1 MKNGVLMQYF
11 EWELPNTGDLWKKL
25 EADAEHLTELG
36 ISAVWIPPA
45 YKAQEQDDV
54 GYACYDLYDLGEFD
68 QKGTIRTKY
77 GTMSELVRAIDR
89 LHEHGICVYLDAV
102 MNHKAGADEKERF
115 AVRKVDENNRDDE
128 ISDTYEIEGWTRFS
142 FPGRKGKYSD
152 FTWHWYHFTGTDY
165 DAASDDSGIYKIQGE
180 GKEWSKKVD
189 EENGNYDY
197 LMCANIDYHHPEVI
211 EEMKHWGIWVARE
224 LKLDGFRLD
233 AIKHINTDFIRDFIR
248 TMKTTFGEQF
258 YFVGEYWKDAPDDLD
273 AYLAAEDYALDLF
286 DVSLHY
292 NFAAASEL
300 GIQYD
305 LRQLMDGALVSTHP
319 ALSVTFVDNHDSQP
333 GQSLESTVADWFK
346 PAAYTLILLM
356 EKGYPCVFYGD
367 YYGIG
372 GQPSVHRQTL
382 DILLKL
388 RSTKAHGQQDNYFDA
403 PGCVG
408 FVRRGREEHP
418 GSGLALLISNGE
430 DAEKQM
436 HVGKE
441 RAGEVWKDALHTCP
455 DEVTI
460 DEDGNGLFRVPAGKV
475 AVYTA

>member
-11 EWELPNTGDLWKKL
+11 EWELPNTGDLWNKL
-25 EADAEHLTELG
+25 EADAGHLAELG

-45 YKAQEQDDV
+45 YKAQDQDDV

-68 QKGTIRTKY
+68 QKGSVRTKY
-77 GTMSELVRAIDR
+77 GTKEELVRAINT
-89 LHEHGICVYLDAV
+89 LHEHGISVYLDAV

-115 AVRKVDENNRDDE
+115 AVRKVDEENRDEE
-128 ISDTYEIEGWTRFS
+128 ISDTYEIEGWTAFT

-152 FTWHWYHFTGTDY
+152 FIWHWYHFSGTDY
-165 DAASDDSGIYKIQGE
+165 DAGRDDSGIYKIQGKDK
-180 GKEWSKKVD
+180 GWSNNVD
-189 EENGNYDY
+189 GENGNYDY

-211 EEMKHWGIWVARE
+211 EEMKRWGLWVVQE
-224 LKLDGFRLD
+224 LNLDGFRLD
-233 AIKHINTDFIRDFIR
+233 AVKHINTVFIQDFICTMRDA
-248 TMKTTFGEQF
+248 FGEQF
-258 YFVGEYWKDAPDDLD
+258 YFVGEYWKDAPDDLSDYLD
-273 AYLAAEDYALDLF
+273 AEGYAVDLF
-286 DVSLHY
+286 DVTLHY
-292 NFAAASEL
+292 NFAAAAEQ
-300 GIQYD
+300 GAAYD
-305 LRQLMDGALVSTHP
+305 LQQLLDGALVSTHP
-319 ALSVTFVDNHDSQP
+319 ALAVTFVDNHDSQP
-333 GQSLESTVADWFK
+333 GQSLESAVADWFK
-346 PAAYTLILLM
+346 PAAYALILLM

-372 GQPSVHRQTL
+372 GQEPVHQQTL

-388 RSTKAHGQQDNYFDA
+388 RSTKAYGQQDNYFDA

-408 FVRRGREEHP
+408 FVRRGCEEHP

-430 DAEKQM
+430 DSVKQM

-441 RAGEVWKDALHTCP
+441 RAGEVWKDALNTCP

-460 DEDGNGLFRVPAGKV
+460 DAEGNGLFRVPAGKT